1 MKQYVIADNIQTVTG
16 MRLAGVD
23 GTLIGEADDFSSTLN
38 QAVSDN
44 EIGIIMIS
52 PSLIKAHQQEV
63 DLIRFNRSTPLIV
76 EIEGPLEDPDQ
87 KTSIAETI
95 QHAIG
100 ISL

>member
-1 MKQYVIADNIQTVTG
+1 MKQYVIADNIQTITG

-23 GTLIGEADDFSSTLN
+23 GVLINDDAEFKKQLDSAL
-38 QAVSDN
+38 QDN

-52 PSLIKAHQQEV
+52 PSLIKAHQSQVDEV
-63 DLIRFNRSTPLIV
+63 RFNRSTPLIA
-76 EIEGPLEDPDQ
+76 EIEGPLENPDE
-87 KTSIAETI
+87 KTSIADTI

>member
-1 MKQYVIADNIQTVTG
+1 MKQYVIADNIQTITG
-16 MRLAGVD
+16 MRLAGISGVM
-23 GTLIGEADDFSSTLN
+23 IGEDDDFTQALD
-38 QAVSDN
+38 QAVSDD

-52 PSLIKAHQQEV
+52 PALIKAHQQAV
-63 DLIRFNRSTPLIV
+63 DAIRFNRSTPLIV
-76 EIEGPLEDPDQ
+76 EIEGPLEDPDG